1 MSYCNF
7 LGEFVAPFDSDD
19 WAKHVKWNERRP
31 VQTRGAF
38 NPWEVERVRIVWEQ
52 EKAAWVKI
60 QVLKKEYVE
69 RERQMKTDV
78 DIFNAHLSELER
90 ITKKKVGLGPIG
102 TYGGMALAII
112 PGFGWFSA
120 AFSALSMG
128 IEMIGGNKKKK
139 RINELMRIMEDAQQ
153 RLQRNQERLLAIQQE
168 LRMLMNVTER
178 AKAGIEEKKQADL
191 RQWEAVKQLRSE
203 QETVR
208 HLLEDQEK
216 AKIRQTTPNRVVY
229 RNDL

>member
-31 VQTRGAF
+31 VQTRGAL

-60 QVLKKEYVE
+60 QVLKKEYAD

-78 DIFNAHLSELER
+78 DIFNAHLNELER

-102 TYGGMALAII
+102 TYGGMALAVI

-191 RQWEAVKQLRSE
+191 RQWEAVKQIRSE

>member
-31 VQTRGAF
+31 VQTRGAL

-52 EKAAWVKI
+52 EKATWVKI

-102 TYGGMALAII
+102 TYGGMALAVI